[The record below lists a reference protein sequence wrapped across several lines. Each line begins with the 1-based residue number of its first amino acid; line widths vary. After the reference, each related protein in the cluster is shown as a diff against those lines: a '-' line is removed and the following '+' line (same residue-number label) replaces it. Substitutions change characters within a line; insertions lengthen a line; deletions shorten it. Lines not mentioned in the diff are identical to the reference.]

1 MPKALLRACAVVLLA
16 ATSAAQAQAVPP
28 VPAEAESAAPA
39 TPDTAPA
46 KAAPPEALRDAGAAS
61 PPDNASTEAGATS
74 LRETGATS
82 LPEAGATSPPEAGAT
97 SLPEAGATS
106 PPDSA
111 STEAATDVS
120 PQAPEPAPAE
130 EGAFAKDT
138 GLVPEGTPY
147 LPPHIEDYAKAR
159 ALAEQTERSAPAL
172 VVSGGISL
180 GAYQAGFISTL
191 VRFWS
196 VAQREGARAD
206 LGNPAPRVWTGASA
220 GAVNALLG
228 GLASCDTAFSQPRW
242 SPEQSLFW
250 TVWIDQLDLERLLP
264 KEPTGPNQG
273 THLFSEPHMQ
283 DTLRLILEKAQ
294 TTRFKEDC
302 TFAYGITVTN
312 LRGRDVPFG
321 EGGPESQFKLKRV
334 TEKLVV
340 QVMTQGEGKLT
351 ARLPFMEGAVSASFP
366 HIGVKPKEL
375 AYYPALGAQPKGD
388 GGHEVSLSNLL
399 LTPQASGAFPLAFPP
414 VPVEVSFFNETQWG
428 PVEAL
433 KLIDGGV
440 LNNNP
445 VDLAVRLGSRWVERG
460 SAGETTLNRE
470 RFPVVYLDQ
479 DAVGWSWA
487 PPPARPKR
495 SRSPLDETYFQY
507 LGNVLNAARDS
518 AVLNTLEHDINLSG
532 RIQIPRRTSV
542 LPSEFQFAMM
552 GFFDRR
558 FREHDFYRGMQDAI
572 RFLSTQLTSTRAVDL
587 LVPRV
592 EKERLRDREV
602 RVLKV
607 LGIDSAGFNCVV
619 GNDCAATPQ
628 LERLRMASD
637 ELTDKAQAGQ
647 LNKGQVDVLLAALGD
662 VGYQYSE
669 GVMEGAEAT
678 GTRED
683 LEPVRQRVGTAFHS
697 LVSQQKGN
705 LKIPLRPAGAAFLDE
720 WLTYSKP
727 SHVWTLSA
735 MRQRGVGLGVE
746 LPFGASEQGREE
758 YAYSRN
764 EWRFGAVLSALGVRD
779 MDQLVPNDTRI
790 RWGTLGL
797 YIDCVSD
804 MDGFS
809 GAIPFLDLGPYVRW
823 RAGLGVSAGYLREP
837 NEWALTVPEARLGV
851 DLAEMVGVR
860 LTVPVYLLKRT
871 EGDRRFVGGTPKYF
885 KELGL
890 GVEFLLTRW

>member
-1 MPKALLRACAVVLLA
+1 MPKTLLRACAVVLLA
-16 ATSAAQAQAVPP
+16 ATSTAQAQAFPP
-28 VPAEAESAAPA
+28 VPSEAEDSSTPADAVPADAPAEALPDAP
-39 TPDTAPA
+39 
-46 KAAPPEALRDAGAAS
+46 AAPPEAEAS
-61 PPDNASTEAGATS
+61 EAPATAVTEPVPA
-74 LRETGATS
+74 
-82 LPEAGATSPPEAGAT
+82 
-97 SLPEAGATS
+97 
-106 PPDSA
+106 
-111 STEAATDVS
+111 VS
-120 PQAPEPAPAE
+120 PEVPPVAPNG
-130 EGAFAKDT
+130 GAFAKDT

-159 ALAEQTERSAPAL
+159 ALAEETERSAPAL

-196 VAQREGARAD
+196 VAQREGAQAD

-228 GLASCDTAFSQPRW
+228 GLASCDTAFAQPTW
-242 SPEQSLFW
+242 APEQSLFW
-250 TVWIDQLDLERLLP
+250 SVWIDQLDLGRLLP
-264 KEPTGPNQG
+264 EERNEPAQG

-283 DTLRLILEKAQ
+283 DTLRLILKKAQ

-312 LRGRDVPFG
+312 LRGREVPFG
-321 EGGPESQFKLKRV
+321 QGGPDSQFKLKRV

-375 AYYPALGAQPKGD
+375 AYYPALGAQPTGD
-388 GGHEVSLSNLL
+388 GGHEVSLENLL

-414 VPVEVSFFNETQWG
+414 VPVDVSFFNETQWG
-428 PVEAL
+428 PLEPL

-445 VDLAVRLGSRWVERG
+445 VDLAVRLGSRWVER
-460 SAGETTLNRE
+460 SESRETTLNRE

-479 DAVGWSWA
+479 DAVGWDWA
-487 PPPARPKR
+487 PAPARPKR
-495 SRSPLDETYFQY
+495 SRSPLDEAYFQY
-507 LGNVLNAARDS
+507 LGNVLSAARDS

-552 GFFDRR
+552 GFYDRR

-587 LVPRV
+587 LVPRAD
-592 EKERLRDREV
+592 KERLRDREL
-602 RVLKV
+602 RVLNV
-607 LGIDSAGFNCVV
+607 LGIDSPGFRCVV
-619 GNDCAATPQ
+619 GSDCKATPQ
-628 LERLRMASD
+628 LERLRKATD
-637 ELTDKAQAGQ
+637 TLTQQAKAGQ
-647 LNKGQVDVLLAALGD
+647 LQKGQVDDLLAVLGD
-662 VGYQYSE
+662 VGYQYSD
-669 GVMEGAEAT
+669 GVMEGIEAT

-683 LEPVRQRVGTAFHS
+683 LIPVRQRVGTAFHS
-697 LVSQQKGN
+697 LVTQQKGN
-705 LKIPLRPAGAAFLDE
+705 LKIPLRPAGSAFLDE

-727 SHVWTLSA
+727 HHVWTLSA
-735 MRQRGVGLGVE
+735 MRQRGVGVGVE
-746 LPFGASEQGREE
+746 LPFLGSEQGRED

-764 EWRFGAVLSALGVRD
+764 EWRFGTVLSGLGVRD

-790 RWGTLGL
+790 RWASLGL

-823 RAGLGVSAGYLREP
+823 RAGLGVSAGYLTQP
-837 NEWALTVPEARLGV
+837 NEWALTIPEARLGV

-860 LTVPVYLLKRT
+860 LTVPVYLLKKT
-871 EGDRRFVGGTPKYF
+871 EGERQLIRGTPKYF

>member
-1 MPKALLRACAVVLLA
+1 MPKILLRACAVVLL
-16 ATSAAQAQAVPP
+16 SASSTAQAQAVPP
-28 VPAEAESAAPA
+28 APSEAEDSSTPTSPVPADAP
-39 TPDTAPA
+39 PDAP
-46 KAAPPEALRDAGAAS
+46 AAPPEAEPGEVPAS
-61 PPDNASTEAGATS
+61 AVTEDV
-74 LRETGATS
+74 
-82 LPEAGATSPPEAGAT
+82 PV
-97 SLPEAGATS
+97 
-106 PPDSA
+106 
-111 STEAATDVS
+111 VS
-120 PQAPEPAPAE
+120 PEVPPVPPNG
-130 EGAFAKDT
+130 GAFAKDNA
-138 GLVPEGTPY
+138 LVPEGTPF
-147 LPPHIEDYAKAR
+147 LPLHIEDPAQAR
-159 ALAEQTERSAPAL
+159 ALAEETERSAPAL

-180 GAYQAGFISTL
+180 GAYQAGFLSTL

-196 VAQREGARAD
+196 VAQREGAEAD

-228 GLASCDTAFSQPRW
+228 GLASCDTAFAQPTW

-250 TVWIDQLDLERLLP
+250 TVWIDQLDLGRLLP
-264 KEPTGPNQG
+264 EERNEPPQG

-283 DTLRLILEKAQ
+283 DTLQLILKKAQ

-312 LRGRDVPFG
+312 LRGREVPFG
-321 EGGPESQFKLKRV
+321 EGGPDAQFKLKRV

-351 ARLPFMEGAVSASFP
+351 ARLPFMEGAASASFP

-375 AYYPALGAQPKGD
+375 AYYPALGAQPTGD

-414 VPVEVSFFNETQWG
+414 VPVEVSFFNQTQWG
-428 PVEAL
+428 PLESL

-445 VDLAVRLGSRWVERG
+445 VDLAVRLGSRWVER
-460 SAGETTLNRE
+460 STSRETTLNRE

-479 DAVGWSWA
+479 DAVAWDWA
-487 PPPARPKR
+487 SPPERPER
-495 SRSPLDETYFQY
+495 SRSPLDEAYFQY

-587 LVPRV
+587 LVPRAG
-592 EKERLRDREV
+592 KERLRDREL
-602 RVLKV
+602 RVLNV
-607 LGIDSAGFNCVV
+607 LGIDSPGFRCVV
-619 GNDCAATPQ
+619 GNDCSTTPQ
-628 LERLRMASD
+628 LGRLRQATD
-637 ELTDKAQAGQ
+637 VLTRRAEAGQ
-647 LNKGQVDVLLAALGD
+647 LQKGRVDDLLSVLGD

-669 GVMEGAEAT
+669 GVMEEIEAT

-683 LEPVRQRVGTAFHS
+683 LIPVRQRVGTAFHS
-697 LVSQQKGN
+697 LVTQQRGN
-705 LKIPLRPAGAAFLDE
+705 LKIPLRPAGSAFLDE

-727 SHVWTLSA
+727 HHVWTLSA
-735 MRQRGVGLGVE
+735 MRQRGVGVGVE
-746 LPFGASEQGREE
+746 LPFLASEQGRED

-764 EWRFGAVLSALGVRD
+764 EWRFGAVLSGLGVRD

-790 RWGTLGL
+790 RWASLGL

-823 RAGLGVSAGYLREP
+823 RAGLGVSAGYLSKP

-860 LTVPVYLLKRT
+860 LTMPVYLLKKT
-871 EGDRRFVGGTPKYF
+871 EGERRLIRGTPKYF